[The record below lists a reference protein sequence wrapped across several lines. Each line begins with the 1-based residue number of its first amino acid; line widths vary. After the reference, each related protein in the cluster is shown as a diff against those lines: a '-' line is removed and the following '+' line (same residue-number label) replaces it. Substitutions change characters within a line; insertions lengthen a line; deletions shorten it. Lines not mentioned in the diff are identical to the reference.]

1 MNFTNVSD
9 MAAFSWTLA
18 GSESSKQRGKV
29 RIFLWTTRFLLI
41 GVACGTAS
49 KWVLFGTGAKVDGL
63 GVALDLK
70 KWMKKIFSLMKH
82 FFICKNW
89 VQNVFWKKWVQ
100 IFLGEKWVFIF
111 YSENKI
117 GENIKKWL
125 KFVPL
130 RPKRAK
136 QGLFVGESGQKWTF

>member
-1 MNFTNVSD
+1 MVGKKIVDSYSDNSWKNVVNFTNVSD

-82 FFICKNW
+82 FFTMQKLGSECLLNKVGSNFFGGK
-89 VQNVFWKKWVQ
+89 VGFYFLFWKQNWWKH
-100 IFLGEKWVFIF
+100 
-111 YSENKI
+111 
-117 GENIKKWL
+117 
-125 KFVPL
+125 
-130 RPKRAK
+130 
-136 QGLFVGESGQKWTF
+136 